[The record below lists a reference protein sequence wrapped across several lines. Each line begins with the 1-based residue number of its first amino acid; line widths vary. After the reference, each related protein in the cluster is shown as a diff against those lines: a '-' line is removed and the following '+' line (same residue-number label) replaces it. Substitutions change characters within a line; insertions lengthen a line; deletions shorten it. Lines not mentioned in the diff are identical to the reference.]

1 MNIPTTTFLKNFLI
15 LLLVFVSFN
24 TYAQQDP
31 YYTHFKDVIQAYNPA
46 GAGHGVGM
54 ICVSGLTHHQWRDY
68 TDETELRGTDITSD
82 VPGQDVAPV
91 TYNMN
96 VNSVFNLGK
105 SGDQFLGAGLSII
118 DDKIGY
124 TKSTAFMAN
133 FNYRK
138 QFQGGFNEVAFGLG
152 IGGTQ
157 WGWDDPKFKAKDLS
171 DPSIPANGGNEMKLD
186 MNIGLMYKQQQ
197 IGVSSFKNFY
207 AGFSMTNINQAKY
220 SVSVLTQDGQTRAL
234 NMPYV
239 PHYYTIIGSD
249 FDIGNIILEPAILAK
264 YGLLQGSYKPQVDLN
279 VTALFANTFRGG
291 IAYRQWGNSDAISV
305 LLGYQKDNI
314 KIGYSY
320 DITVSNIQKV
330 SNGTHEI
337 FVRYCIPIS
346 VAPPT
351 KIIRES
357 VRFL

>member
-15 LLLVFVSFN
+15 LLIVFVSFN

-234 NMPYV
+234 NMSYV

-249 FDIGNIILEPAILAK
+249 FDMGNIILEPAILAK

-330 SNGTHEI
+330 SI
-337 FVRYCIPIS
+337 Q
-346 VAPPT
+346 T
-351 KIIRES
+351 K
-357 VRFL
+357 

>member
-1 MNIPTTTFLKNFLI
+1 MNIPTSTIMKKFLI
-15 LLLVFVSFN
+15 LFIISIGFN

-46 GAGHGVGM
+46 GAGHGQGM
-54 ICVSGLTHHQWRDY
+54 ICISGLTHHQWRDY
-68 TDETELRGTDITSD
+68 TDDTELRGTDITSD
-82 VPGQDVAPV
+82 LPGQDVAPV

-124 TKSTAFMAN
+124 SKSTSIMAN
-133 FNYRK
+133 LNWRK
-138 QFQGGFNEVAFGLG
+138 QFQGGFNEIAVGLG
-152 IGGTQ
+152 VGGTQ
-157 WGWDDPKFKAKDLS
+157 WGWDNPKFKAKDLS
-171 DPSIPANGGNEMKLD
+171 DPNIPVSGANEMNLD
-186 MNIGLMYKQQQ
+186 MNVGLLYKQQQ
-197 IGVSSFKNFY
+197 LGVSSFKNFY
-207 AGFSMTNINQAKY
+207 AGFSVTNVNQAQY
-220 SVSVLTQDGQTRAL
+220 SITVNTADQQTRDL
-234 NMPYV
+234 KMSYV
-239 PHYYTIIGSD
+239 PHYYTIVGSD
-249 FDIGNIILEPAILAK
+249 FEMGNITLEPAILAK

-279 VTALFANTFRGG
+279 MTALFANTFRGG
-291 IAYRQWGNSDAISV
+291 LAYRQWANSDAISV

-351 KIIRES
+351 KLIRES

>member
-1 MNIPTTTFLKNFLI
+1 MNKTLLTLMKK
-15 LLLVFVSFN
+15 LLVLLAAFFSLN
-24 TYAQQDP
+24 SYAQQDP

-46 GAGHGVGM
+46 GAGHSQGM
-54 ICVSGLTHHQWRDY
+54 ICISGLTHHQWRDY
-68 TDETELRGTDITSD
+68 TDETQFRGTDVTGEGT
-82 VPGQDVAPV
+82 GQDVAPV

-133 FNYRK
+133 LNYRK
-138 QFQGGFNEVAFGLG
+138 QFQGGFNEVAIGLG

-157 WGWDDPKFKAKDLS
+157 WGWDKPKFKAKDLA
-171 DPSIPANGGNEMKLD
+171 DPNIPVNGANEMKLD
-186 MNIGLMYKQQQ
+186 MNFGLMYKQQQ

-220 SVSVLTQDGQTRAL
+220 SVSVTTKAGPTKNL
-234 NMPYV
+234 NMSYV
-239 PHYYTIIGSD
+239 PHYYTVVGSD
-249 FDIGNIILEPAILAK
+249 IDMGSFILEPAILAK
-264 YGLLQGSYKPQVDLN
+264 YGLLQGSYRPQVDLN
-279 VTALFANTFRGG
+279 MTALFANIFRGG
-291 IAYRQWGNSDAISV
+291 IAYRQWSNSDAISV

-346 VAPPT
+346 VAPTT

>member
-1 MNIPTTTFLKNFLI
+1 MPEMEIKLFLKKLFLMVH
-15 LLLVFVSFN
+15 L
-24 TYAQQDP
+24 Q
-31 YYTHFKDVIQAYNPA
+31 
-46 GAGHGVGM
+46 
-54 ICVSGLTHHQWRDY
+54 
-68 TDETELRGTDITSD
+68 
-82 VPGQDVAPV
+82 
-91 TYNMN
+91 
-96 VNSVFNLGK
+96 
-105 SGDQFLGAGLSII
+105 
-118 DDKIGY
+118 

-234 NMPYV
+234 NMSYV

-249 FDIGNIILEPAILAK
+249 FDMGNIILEPAILAK

>member
-15 LLLVFVSFN
+15 LLIVLVSFN

-133 FNYRK
+133 FTYRK

-171 DPSIPANGGNEMKLD
+171 DPNIPANGGNEMKLD
-186 MNIGLMYKQQQ
+186 MNIGLIYKQQQ

-220 SVSVLTQDGQTRAL
+220 SVSVLTQDGQTRTL
-234 NMPYV
+234 NISYV

-249 FDIGNIILEPAILAK
+249 FDMGNIILEPAILAK

>member
-1 MNIPTTTFLKNFLI
+1 MKKLLI
-15 LLLVFVSFN
+15 LLAASLSLN

-46 GAGHGVGM
+46 GAGHSLGE
-54 ICVSGLTHHQWRDY
+54 ICISGLTHHQWRDY
-68 TDETELRGTDITSD
+68 TDETQFRGTEA
-82 VPGQDVAPV
+82 VEGNGQDVAPV

-133 FNYRK
+133 VNYRK

-152 IGGTQ
+152 VGGTQ
-157 WGWDDPKFKAKDLS
+157 WGWIDPDFQAKEAF
-171 DPSIPANGGNEMKLD
+171 DPIIPDGDGNEMKLD
-186 MNIGLMYKQQQ
+186 LNFGLMYKQQQ

-207 AGFSMTNINQAKY
+207 AGFSIANINQAQY
-220 SVSVLTQDGQTRAL
+220 SISVKTKDNQIRTL
-234 NMPYV
+234 NMSYV
-239 PHYYTIIGSD
+239 PHYYTIVGSD
-249 FDIGNIILEPAILAK
+249 IDMGSFTLEPAILAK
-264 YGLLQGSYKPQVDLN
+264 YGLLQGSYRPQVDLN
-279 VTALFANTFRGG
+279 ITALFANTFRGG
-291 IAYRQWGNSDAISV
+291 IAYRQWANSDAISV

-337 FVRYCIPIS
+337 FIRYCIPIS
-346 VAPPT
+346 VAPTT

>member
-1 MNIPTTTFLKNFLI
+1 MNKTLLPLMKKLLI
-15 LLLVFVSFN
+15 LLAAFFSLN

-46 GAGHGVGM
+46 GAGNRQGM
-54 ICVSGLTHHQWRDY
+54 ICISGLTHHQWRDY
-68 TDETELRGTDITSD
+68 TDETQYRGTEAIDGS
-82 VPGQDVAPV
+82 GQDVAPV

-118 DDKIGY
+118 DYKIGY

-133 FNYRK
+133 LNYRK
-138 QFQGGFNEVAFGLG
+138 QFQGGFNEVAIGLG

-157 WGWDDPKFKAKDLS
+157 WGWVDPKFQAKDAFDS
-171 DPSIPANGGNEMKLD
+171 NIPDGDGNEMKLD
-186 MNIGLMYKQQQ
+186 LNFGLMYKQQQ

-207 AGFSMTNINQAKY
+207 AGFSMTNINQAQY
-220 SVSVLTQDGQTRAL
+220 SVSVLTKDGQTRSL
-234 NMPYV
+234 NMSYV
-239 PHYYTIIGSD
+239 PHYYTIVGSD
-249 FDIGNIILEPAILAK
+249 IDMGNFTLEPAFLVK

-279 VTALFANTFRGG
+279 MTALFANTFRGG
-291 IAYRQWGNSDAISV
+291 LAYRQWANSDAVSV

-320 DITVSNIQKV
+320 DITLSNIQKV

-346 VAPPT
+346 VTPPT

>member
-1 MNIPTTTFLKNFLI
+1 MNITTTTFLKNLLI
-15 LLLVFVSFN
+15 LLIVSVAIN
-24 TYAQQDP
+24 SHAQQDP

-46 GAGHGVGM
+46 GAGYGVGM

-68 TDETELRGTDITSD
+68 TDDTEFRGTDKTSD
-82 VPGQDVAPV
+82 APGQDVAPV

-96 VNSVFNLGK
+96 INSVFNLGK

-138 QFQGGFNEVAFGLG
+138 QFQGGFNEVSFGLG

-157 WGWDDPKFKAKDLS
+157 WGWDDPKFKAKDLA
-171 DPSIPANGGNEMKLD
+171 DPNIPANGGNQTELD

-207 AGFSMTNINQAKY
+207 VGFSMTNINQAKY
-220 SVSVLTQDGQTRAL
+220 SVSVLTQDGQNRAL
-234 NMPYV
+234 NMSYV

-249 FDIGNIILEPAILAK
+249 FDMGNIVLEPAILAK
-264 YGLLQGSYKPQVDLN
+264 YGLLQGSYKPQIDLN
-279 VTALFANTFRGG
+279 MTALFANTFRGG
-291 IAYRQWGNSDAISV
+291 IAYRQWENSDAVSV
-305 LLGYQKDNI
+305 LLGYQKENI

>member
-1 MNIPTTTFLKNFLI
+1 M
-15 LLLVFVSFN
+15 S
-24 TYAQQDP
+24 
-31 YYTHFKDVIQAYNPA
+31 
-46 GAGHGVGM
+46 
-54 ICVSGLTHHQWRDY
+54 
-68 TDETELRGTDITSD
+68 
-82 VPGQDVAPV
+82 
-91 TYNMN
+91 
-96 VNSVFNLGK
+96 
-105 SGDQFLGAGLSII
+105 
-118 DDKIGY
+118 
-124 TKSTAFMAN
+124 
-133 FNYRK
+133 
-138 QFQGGFNEVAFGLG
+138 
-152 IGGTQ
+152 
-157 WGWDDPKFKAKDLS
+157 
-171 DPSIPANGGNEMKLD
+171 
-186 MNIGLMYKQQQ
+186 
-197 IGVSSFKNFY
+197 
-207 AGFSMTNINQAKY
+207 
-220 SVSVLTQDGQTRAL
+220 
-234 NMPYV
+234 YV

-249 FDIGNIILEPAILAK
+249 FDMGNIILEPAILAK